1 MIDENCLRKAST
13 LGLMSHLGV
22 AAGFVVDEAIEKLK
36 LGKLA
41 INLLDETRLRL
52 YFVGLGGML
61 DKLLSFEQI
70 RANILSTYNGFR

>member
-1 MIDENCLRKAST
+1 MIDKNRSRKAST
-13 LGLMSHLGV
+13 LGLMSHLDV

-41 INLLDETRLRL
+41 INLLDETRLWV
-52 YFVGLGGML
+52 YFIGLGGVL
-61 DKLLSFEQI
+61 DELLSFEQI